1 MLNWNGIFISLLW
14 QIVTNWFECK
24 LCPMR
29 VKFTKESV
37 AGHLKMKHS
46 LDLNTYETHY
56 MDNSSWPGSEEAP
69 ERRESVTSYDSLPGE
84 LVIAELEHRQ
94 EQPVARDKDPW
105 NRCQFQCR
113 LCDVIYSDR
122 RNVKSHI
129 VMSHKMSYQDY
140 ISQYGDPELPTAKW
154 QCVIC
159 GSETRHARNN
169 IYIHLRDCHSLTC
182 DQYAAQ
188 YGMPGQERTE
198 DGSLSLS
205 GATSEAV
212 VMEPSPKWNKCKF
225 QCPICDKISNEKRHI
240 RSHTM
245 SVHGISLDVLEAE
258 NGDCEI
264 HTEYFFCAVCHAEV
278 KHCHRNI
285 LMHLQRSHN
294 LSTAE
299 YEAKYGEVEAGQV
312 HVVSSGD
319 NEGFGQHFLITD
331 GGGNLVQG
339 QSNKARRSGG
349 PARSGDGRLVRGTG
363 SVPCEDCGRM
373 FSTHSNKERHKR
385 EHCANI
391 KLTNISRAGGVAEVG
406 QHGPANSEEASKED
420 LTCPLTGC
428 EEQFVRSVHLKRHLT
443 SAHNVQNPLL
453 ISEAEKNQ
461 IQVQMETSNSVEE
474 EKVPPLKI
482 KLNQNEATTTVE
494 ASEEEEGK
502 EMGINEKVDIIEE
515 KTEESQIYEDGR
527 CSSAEIAAVT
537 TEQDVVNSENTGM
550 SQQITPQDQ

>member
-1 MLNWNGIFISLLW
+1 MFSITLLW

-24 LCPMR
+24 LCPMK

-46 LDLNTYETHY
+46 LDLTSYETHY
-56 MDNSSWPGSEEAP
+56 MDNSSWPGSDEAP

-94 EQPVARDKDPW
+94 GQTVCKEKDPW
-105 NRCQFQCR
+105 NRCQFQCK

-198 DGSLSLS
+198 DGSLSLFGS
-205 GATSEAV
+205 TSEAV
-212 VMEPSPKWNKCKF
+212 VVEPSPKWNKCKF

-264 HTEYFFCAVCHAEV
+264 HTEYFFCSVCHAEV

-312 HVVSSGD
+312 QVVTSADTG
-319 NEGFGQHFLITD
+319 GFGQHFLITD
-331 GGGNLVQG
+331 GGGNLL
-339 QSNKARRSGG
+339 QSQTNKARRSG
-349 PARSGDGRLVRGTG
+349 PSRSGDGRLVRGTG
-363 SVPCEDCGRM
+363 NVPCEDCGRM

-391 KLTNISRAGGVAEVG
+391 RLSNISRVGGVEDVG
-406 QHGPANSEEASKED
+406 QHGPPVSEEVSKED
-420 LTCPLTGC
+420 LNCPLTGC

-443 SAHNVQNPLL
+443 SAHNIQNPLL

-461 IQVQMETSNSVEE
+461 IQVQIETNKSGEE

-482 KLNQNEATTTVE
+482 KLNQNEATTTVQ
-494 ASEEEEGK
+494 ASKEEEEH
-502 EMGINEKVDIIEE
+502 EVGINKNVEE
-515 KTEESQIYEDGR
+515 KTEETKDGL
-527 CSSAEIAAVT
+527 CSVESTAV
-537 TEQDVVNSENTGM
+537 TEQDVVMWSADEVSSEVTG
-550 SQQITPQDQ
+550 TEKTDH

>member
-1 MLNWNGIFISLLW
+1 
-14 QIVTNWFECK
+14 
-24 LCPMR
+24 MR
-29 VKFTKESV
+29 LKFTKESV
-37 AGHLKMKHS
+37 GGHLKMKHNI
-46 LDLNTYETHY
+46 DLNTYESHY
-56 MDNSSWPGSEEAP
+56 MDNSDWPGNEDVIG
-69 ERRESVTSYDSLPGE
+69 RRESVTSYESLPGE
-84 LVIAELEHRQ
+84 LVIAELDQ
-94 EQPVARDKDPW
+94 SQVEQPVVREKDPW
-105 NRCQFQCR
+105 NRCQFQCK
-113 LCDVIYSDR
+113 LCDVIYTDR

-188 YGMPGQERTE
+188 YGMPGMERTD
-198 DGSLSLS
+198 DGSFSWS
-205 GATSEAV
+205 GVVSENIST
-212 VMEPSPKWNKCKF
+212 EPSPKWNKCKF

-264 HTEYFFCAVCHAEV
+264 HTEYFFCSVCHAEV

-299 YEAKYGEVEAGQV
+299 YEAKFGEVEAGHV
-312 HVVSSGD
+312 HTTSED
-319 NEGFGQHFLITD
+319 TEGLGQHFLITD
-331 GGGNLVQG
+331 GGGNLVQT
-339 QSNKARRSGG
+339 QSNKARRSG
-349 PARSGDGRLVRGTG
+349 ARPSEGRLVRGTG

-385 EHCANI
+385 EHCANM
-391 KLTNISRAGGVAEVG
+391 KLNNISRAGGVVVPELGKQEAAEE
-406 QHGPANSEEASKED
+406 SSKED
-420 LTCPLTGC
+420 LTCPVTAC
-428 EEQFVRSVHLKRHLT
+428 QEQFVRSVHLKRHLT
-443 SAHNVQNPLL
+443 GTHKIQNPLV

-461 IQVQMETSNSVEE
+461 THASTETNSEE
-474 EKVPPLKI
+474 GVRVPPLKI
-482 KLNQNEATTTVE
+482 KLNQNEATAPLETVE
-494 ASEEEEGK
+494 EEK
-502 EMGINEKVDIIEE
+502 DE
-515 KTEESQIYEDGR
+515 KTEVPEEALVITKSSPVTEEES
-527 CSSAEIAAVT
+527 VT
-537 TEQDVVNSENTGM
+537 RDAKDTD
-550 SQQITPQDQ
+550 

>member
-1 MLNWNGIFISLLW
+1 MIVNC

-24 LCPMR
+24 LCSMR
-29 VKFTKESV
+29 LKFTKESV
-37 AGHLKMKHS
+37 GGHLKMKHNMELS
-46 LDLNTYETHY
+46 TYEDHY
-56 MDNSSWPGSEEAP
+56 MDNSDWPGSEEVVG
-69 ERRESVTSYDSLPGE
+69 RRESVTSYDSLPGE
-84 LVIAELEHRQ
+84 LVIAELDQ
-94 EQPVARDKDPW
+94 SIEQPVVREKDPW
-105 NRCQFQCR
+105 NRCQFQCK
-113 LCDVIYSDR
+113 LCGVIFSDR

-188 YGMPGQERTE
+188 YGMPGMERTE
-198 DGSLSLS
+198 DGSFSWS
-205 GATSEAV
+205 GVTNENTST
-212 VMEPSPKWNKCKF
+212 EPSPKWNKCKF

-240 RSHTM
+240 RSHTL
-245 SVHGISLDVLEAE
+245 SAHGISLDLLEAE

-299 YEAKYGEVEAGQV
+299 YEAKFGEVETGQV
-312 HVVSSGD
+312 QLQVGSS
-319 NEGFGQHFLITD
+319 EGLGQHFLITD

-339 QSNKARRSGG
+339 GSGKARRSG

-363 SVPCEDCGRM
+363 SVPCEDCGRK

-391 KLTNISRAGGVAEVG
+391 KLSNISRAGAVTHLQQEVV
-406 QHGPANSEEASKED
+406 EETSKED
-420 LTCPLTGC
+420 LTCPVTAC
-428 EEQFVRSVHLKRHLT
+428 QEQFVRSVHLKRHLT
-443 SAHNVQNPLL
+443 STHKIQNPLD
-453 ISEAEKNQ
+453 ISEAEINQ
-461 IQVQMETSNSVEE
+461 IHANDEINKSVEE
-474 EKVPPLKI
+474 DKVPPLKI
-482 KLNQNEATTTVE
+482 KLSQNESAPAEETMEKGGLGETEQRDVSPSVIPEISE
-494 ASEEEEGK
+494 AEAEERA
-502 EMGINEKVDIIEE
+502 D
-515 KTEESQIYEDGR
+515 
-527 CSSAEIAAVT
+527 T
-537 TEQDVVNSENTGM
+537 TESVLVMTDTE
-550 SQQITPQDQ
+550 ITS

>member
-1 MLNWNGIFISLLW
+1 M
-14 QIVTNWFECK
+14 K
-24 LCPMR
+24 

-37 AGHLKMKHS
+37 AGHLRMKHS
-46 LDLNTYETHY
+46 LDLTSYETHY
-56 MDNSSWPGSEEAP
+56 MDNSSWPGSDEGP

-84 LVIAELEHRQ
+84 LVIAELDQRQ
-94 EQPVARDKDPW
+94 GQPVVREKDPW
-105 NRCQFQCR
+105 NRCQFQCK

-182 DQYAAQ
+182 DQYASQ
-188 YGMPGQERTE
+188 YGMPGQERT
-198 DGSLSLS
+198 DQANISGS
-205 GATSEAV
+205 GAASEAV

-312 HVVSSGD
+312 QVVSSGD
-319 NEGFGQHFLITD
+319 TEGFGQHFLITD
-331 GGGNLVQG
+331 GGGNLLQG
-339 QSNKARRSGG
+339 QSNKARRSG
-349 PARSGDGRLVRGTG
+349 PSRSGDGRLVRGTG
-363 SVPCEDCGRM
+363 NVPCEDCGRM

-391 KLTNISRAGGVAEVG
+391 RLTNISQVVGVSET
-406 QHGPANSEEASKED
+406 SEEVIKED

-461 IQVQMETSNSVEE
+461 MQVQTETKNSGEE
-474 EKVPPLKI
+474 ERVPPLKI
-482 KLNQNEATTTVE
+482 KLNQNDATTTVE
-494 ASEEEEGK
+494 PLEEKEEL
-502 EMGINEKVDIIEE
+502 EVGINEKVDIIEE
-515 KTEESQIYEDGR
+515 KTEETRISASEADGL
-527 CSSAEIAAVT
+527 CSADE
-537 TEQDVVNSENTGM
+537 VNSEMAASVTVLSDNEKTE
-550 SQQITPQDQ
+550 QAVI